1 MDFCSALSLK
11 IIAFYRVKW
20 EKKAKGGQRFCQQGL
35 KIQVSVSNFQPCLT
49 SDVYRI
55 FCSRALK
62 RNYFLSQE
70 ASVDTN
76 GEWFC
81 LVQKS
86 EFGIFYWLTFLGI
99 SNKEDTHA
107 SFGKNYSSF
116 AGLDFVFN
124 RALKTTYYE
133 KPHFLQHFDL
143 EPILTKGILV

>member
-1 MDFCSALSLK
+1 M
-11 IIAFYRVKW
+11 
-20 EKKAKGGQRFCQQGL
+20 
-35 KIQVSVSNFQPCLT
+35 
-49 SDVYRI
+49 
-55 FCSRALK
+55 
-62 RNYFLSQE
+62 
-70 ASVDTN
+70 
-76 GEWFC
+76 
-81 LVQKS
+81 QKS
-86 EFGIFYWLTFLGI
+86 ELGIFYRLTFLGI